1 MIHFAQRAAK
11 GTEISWSF
19 STAGLPGG
27 GVATEGV
34 QRTNRAATPAGVDAV
49 GFAEILR
56 SF

>member
-1 MIHFAQRAAK
+1 MVFFYRRTSRGA
-11 GTEISWSF
+11 
-19 STAGLPGG
+19 

>member
-1 MIHFAQRAAK
+1 MTLFAKRVAK
-11 GTEISWSF
+11 RTKISWSF
-19 STAGLPGG
+19 STAGLP
-27 GVATEGV
+27 VIATEGV